1 MAVLYHHFAEIV
13 LCLAYCFVLI
23 QVWCRVVFVRLFQIQ
38 VCWQRQLYV
47 LHLFWVP
54 GERF

>member
-13 LCLAYCFVLI
+13 LCLAYCVVLI